1 MTKRSNYFDS
11 VYWIL
16 LIVVFLGFAPSFY
29 LKFFVTDQP
38 FYPTGLPIPH
48 VVHGIILT
56 IWYIFLVVQSRWITV
71 NDFSTHRKTG
81 WFGVAW
87 AVLVIVSTVWV
98 ISIFPDRM
106 VTLAHQTNST
116 VEELEPDLLRI
127 LWMDIFMSI
136 LFIAFFLT
144 GIIKRNTPHIH
155 KRVMLYT
162 GIVFLFAAT
171 GRLGGITSYYLNP
184 IIGFVI
190 GVGILFALTVSLL
203 IYDYRQHKKI
213 HRISWICFALY
224 WGLTFLSFY
233 IAETAFGNRLVNLL

>member
-1 MTKRSNYFDS
+1 MTKRYSYFYS
-11 VYWIL
+11 IYWIL

-38 FYPTGLPIPH
+38 FYPNGLPLPH

-56 IWYIFLVVQSRWITV
+56 VWYIFLVVQTRWITV
-71 NDFSTHRKTG
+71 NNFSTHRKTG
-81 WFGVAW
+81 LFGAAW

-106 VTLAHQTNST
+106 EALAQQTNST
-116 VEELEPDLLRI
+116 VEELEPGLLQL
-127 LWMDIFMSI
+127 LWLDVFMCI
-136 LFIAFFLT
+136 LFVAFVLT
-144 GIIKRNTPHIH
+144 GILKRNTPHIH

-171 GRLGGITSYYLNP
+171 GRLGGMVGHLLTPAL
-184 IIGFVI
+184 GFLTGVAILI
-190 GVGILFALTVSLL
+190 GVTVSLL
-203 IYDYRQHKKI
+203 VHDYRLYKKI
-213 HRISWICFALY
+213 YPVSWICFLLY

-233 IAETAFGNRLVNLL
+233 LAETTFGSWLLKSL